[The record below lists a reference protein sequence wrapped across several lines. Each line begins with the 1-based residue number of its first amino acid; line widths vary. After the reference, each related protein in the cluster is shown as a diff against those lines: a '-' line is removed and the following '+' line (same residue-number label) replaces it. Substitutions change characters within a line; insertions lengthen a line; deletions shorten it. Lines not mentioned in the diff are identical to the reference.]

1 MVAYWGHFRIVL
13 GTLVGGALGFYV
25 MHKAELQYQAKIRSE
40 IAILEQEERLR
51 EQNQSGSSGE
61 TLISD

>member
-1 MVAYWGHFRIVL
+1 MVEYWGHFRIVL

-40 IAILEQEERLR
+40 IAKLEQEERLR
-51 EQNQSGSSGE
+51 EQNQSGGSGE

>member
-1 MVAYWGHFRIVL
+1 MVEYWGHFRIVL

-40 IAILEQEERLR
+40 IAKLEQEERLR
-51 EQNQSGSSGE
+51 SKTNRGAVGKPLSR
-61 TLISD
+61 T

>member
-1 MVAYWGHFRIVL
+1 MVEYWGHFRIVL

-40 IAILEQEERLR
+40 IAKLEQEERLR
-51 EQNQSGSSGE
+51 EQSQSGSSGE

>member
-40 IAILEQEERLR
+40 IAKLEQEERLR

>member
-1 MVAYWGHFRIVL
+1 MVEYWGHFRIVL

-40 IAILEQEERLR
+40 IAKLEQEERLR
-51 EQNQSGSSGE
+51 EQIQSGSSGE